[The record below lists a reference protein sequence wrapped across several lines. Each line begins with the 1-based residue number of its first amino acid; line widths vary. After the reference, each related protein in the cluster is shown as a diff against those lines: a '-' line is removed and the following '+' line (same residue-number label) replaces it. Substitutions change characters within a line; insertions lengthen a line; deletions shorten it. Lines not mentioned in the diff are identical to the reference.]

1 MYMVVTSE
9 LLAVYNQDDEEVYT
23 TRLTS
28 KIERGIIRLTRRD
41 DFQTRVHFGSGLFLT
56 IRRIAYK
63 PYKLDLSEHT
73 GINTRIWD
81 DIIVRKDRRNER
93 R

>member
-1 MYMVVTSE
+1 MYMLVTSE
-9 LLAVYNQDDEEVYT
+9 LLAVYNQDDEEVYM

-28 KIERGIIRLTRRD
+28 RMKYNIVNLTHRD